1 MSAGNFTIL
10 NVAKLKC
17 FNGTIHLGSDA
28 FKVALLTNAFA
39 AANTFTGTSTN
50 GQYSDVS
57 ANEITGTGY
66 SAGGATLGSSALTA
80 NAGTVTFTGNS
91 VSWTSATFTAKYAV
105 IYSTTAS
112 NHDILGYMDL
122 DTGAPAG
129 DSATNGT
136 FTVNW
141 NASGIF
147 TAA

>member
-1 MSAGNFTIL
+1 MSAGTFTLL

-17 FNGTIHLGSDA
+17 FNGTIHLNSDT
-28 FKVALLTNAFA
+28 FKVALLTNAFS

-50 GQYSDVS
+50 AQYSDVS
-57 ANEITGTGY
+57 AVEVSGTGY
-66 SAGGATLGSSALTA
+66 TAGGAALGSSALTS
-80 NAGTVTFTGNS
+80 NAGVVTFTGNS
-91 VSWTSATFTAKYAV
+91 ASWTSATFTAKYAV
-105 IYSTTAS
+105 IYSSTAS

-122 DTGAPAG
+122 DTSAPTG